1 MAAFFIVGVG
11 SPPGEV
17 VAIAEETK
25 ARVNER
31 IRAPQ
36 VRVIGE
42 DGSQI
47 GVMATP
53 DALRMAR
60 EQELDL
66 VEVAPMARPPVCRII
81 DYGRYQYEQS
91 KRLRKARQK
100 AHQTQLKEVKMSPKI
115 EENDFNTKVRH
126 AREFLEARDKVK
138 FVVRFRGREIVHMEF
153 GEALLRRAGEQLQDI
168 AVIESPPRREGR
180 LLTLVMAPK
189 LAG

>member
-1 MAAFFIVGVG
+1 M
-11 SPPGEV
+11 
-17 VAIAEETK
+17 
-25 ARVNER
+25 
-31 IRAPQ
+31 
-36 VRVIGE
+36 IGE

-47 GVMATP
+47 GVMSTP

-66 VEVAPMARPPVCRII
+66 VEVAPQARPPVCRVM

-115 EENDFNTKVRH
+115 EENDFKTKVRH

-153 GEALLRRAGEQLQDI
+153 GEALLRRAGEELQDV
-168 AVIESPPRREGR
+168 AVIESSPRREGR
-180 LLTLVMAPK
+180 LLTLVLSPK
-189 LAG
+189 HGG

>member
-1 MAAFFIVGVG
+1 MAAFFTVGVG

-153 GEALLRRAGEQLQDI
+153 GEALLRRAGEQLQDV

-189 LAG
+189 HAG